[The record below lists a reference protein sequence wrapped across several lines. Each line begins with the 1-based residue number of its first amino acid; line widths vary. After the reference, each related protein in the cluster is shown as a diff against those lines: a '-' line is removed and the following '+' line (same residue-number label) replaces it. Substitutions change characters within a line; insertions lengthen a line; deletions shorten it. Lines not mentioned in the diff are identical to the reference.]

1 MLEADIGV
9 HSIAIVAADLW
20 AQYHCKPPLVGNV
33 RRSAL

>member
-20 AQYHCKPPLVGNV
+20 AQYHCSVNL
-33 RRSAL
+33 RSLAM